1 MNNIFEKKYS
11 SFLNE
16 SQNKILKNYARN
28 EEELLKENFSILK
41 EETLSCLNSYI
52 ANCDNKILLEKYR
65 TVKQNILDVSTE
77 NTSRDNLQ
85 RYLTIAKLKEELLG
99 GE

>member
-1 MNNIFEKKYS
+1 MNNIFENKYGNL
-11 SFLNE
+11 LNE
-16 SQNKILKNYARN
+16 SQNN
-28 EEELLKENFSILK
+28 LLKCYAKNDEDTLIESFIALK
-41 EETLSCLNSYI
+41 EETLSYLNDYI
-52 ANCDNKILLEKYR
+52 GNCDNKILLEKYR
-65 TVKQNILDVSTE
+65 TVKQNISDVSTE